1 MNKDIDSDYKYIR
14 SSLYNLADKGTE
26 GIELMMELARESEHP
41 RAFEV
46 LSNMIKTNAEVVES
60 LMSLQKEKSKLELT
74 EAPTSK
80 AEITNNNVFIGSA
93 TDLQKLLA
101 DKNNDIIEHK

>member
-1 MNKDIDSDYKYIR
+1 MKNDIDKDYNYIR
-14 SSLYNLADKGTE
+14 DSLYNLSDKQSE

-60 LMSLQKEKSKLELT
+60 LMSLQKEKRKIESTDNPKES
-74 EAPTSK
+74 AS
-80 AEITNNNVFIGSA
+80 ITNNNVFIGSS
-93 TDLQKLLA
+93 TDLQKLL
-101 DKNNDIIEHK
+101 HKRT

>member
-1 MNKDIDSDYKYIR
+1 MKKDIDKDYEYIR
-14 SSLYNLADKGTE
+14 SSLYNLSDKQSE
-26 GIELMMELARESEHP
+26 GIELMMDLARESEHP

-60 LMSLQKEKSKLELT
+60 LMNLQKEKKKIDVT
-74 EAPTSK
+74 DKPAEA
-80 AEITNNNVFIGSA
+80 ITNNTVFIGSA

-101 DKNNDIIEHK
+101 NKDEEVIEHTKE